1 MLKTTLNF
9 LTSLKANNNRDWFTD
24 NKSEYLEAK
33 SQFEAFVG
41 KLIIGIKEFD
51 STIGS
56 IEPKDCVFRIY
67 RDVRFS
73 HNKEPYKTN
82 MGAYITKAGRKGS
95 YAGYYFHTEPEG
107 SFVSGGIYMAQP
119 AVMKEIRE
127 DMDTYSDEFLAIVNE
142 PKFAKTFSFFA
153 DETLKRVP
161 QGFSKESPVAEYLK
175 LKHISPHRPMSNNE
189 MCSDTL
195 LEQALDMYRVMNPL
209 IAFINRPI
217 AEMEG

>member
-142 PKFAKTFSFFA
+142 PKFAKT
-153 DETLKRVP
+153 
-161 QGFSKESPVAEYLK
+161 
-175 LKHISPHRPMSNNE
+175 
-189 MCSDTL
+189 
-195 LEQALDMYRVMNPL
+195 
-209 IAFINRPI
+209 
-217 AEMEG
+217 